1 MPPPVVADDKEETD
15 AHPHIPVS
23 VSDPSASNA
32 ALPSPLTTKKEKKKK
47 RKGPP
52 GLKVLPLHPLTEEQ
66 LQERLEAQ
74 NTAMEPPVARP
85 MVEEE
90 SVKEESNK
98 EAERAESEPKSRPWT
113 PPPGSL
119 PSHKSSVLSAPVN
132 GVLHA
137 AETEPPAVPGLDNAA
152 TVPQDTA
159 RSTTPV
165 PAHLPLHDVPDDTA
179 VLAASPDSM
188 EVDAALEP
196 SRRSVSE
203 EPAAPN
209 VADIEQGAGSSATH
223 VVTMGDSEQAGSTPP
238 GDDVPVQSA
247 LQVLPSIKNSIHEEP
262 NGVIDTA
269 TSADQPGN
277 ANIGVADI
285 THTKG

>member
-23 VSDPSASNA
+23 VSDPSASSA

-90 SVKEESNK
+90 SIKEESNK
-98 EAERAESEPKSRPWT
+98 EEERAESEPKSRPWT

-119 PSHKSSVLSAPVN
+119 PSHTPGVLPAPVN

-137 AETEPPAVPGLDNAA
+137 VENEPTAAPALDDAA
-152 TVPQDTA
+152 TAPQDTA
-159 RSTTPV
+159 RPTTPV
-165 PAHLPLHDVPDDTA
+165 PAHDAPDDTA

-203 EPAAPN
+203 EPAVRV
-209 VADIEQGAGSSATH
+209 VADVEQGAGSSATH
-223 VVTMGDSEQAGSTPP
+223 VVPMEDSEQAGSTPP
-238 GDDVPVQSA
+238 RDGVPAQSA
-247 LQVLPSIKNSIHEEP
+247 SQVLPSTQNSIHKEP
-262 NGVIDTA
+262 NGVTDTA